1 MMSGP
6 AHVRFLN
13 REREVASPVDWNAPG
28 ESLLWLCN
36 LHYFDDLNAEGSL
49 GRGAWHEALIQ
60 RWIAE
65 NPAPDG
71 VGWEPYTVSLR
82 VVNWI
87 KWSLSGGE
95 LSSAAVTS
103 LATQAEYLSHR
114 LETHLLGNHY
124 LANAKALVFA
134 GLFFEGARAEAWL
147 KIGADILREQWA
159 EQILPDGGHFERSPM
174 YHCLALEDA
183 LDLLNL
189 YRAYGAA
196 VDGGATKTAAAA
208 MMACLPAL
216 IHPDGRIAFFNDS
229 AFGIAPEP
237 DELSTYAVRL
247 GLAPLRTPG
256 NVVLARPQFGLWSM
270 PGDDSRLI
278 MDAGAVGPDYLP
290 AHAHCDTLSYE
301 LSVGGRRLVVNS
313 GTFVYAGP
321 ERAAFRSTAAH
332 NTVQVDREEQHE
344 IWSSFRVARRGYPFD
359 MKWDAGGNAPYMSAA
374 HTGYARLDGRP
385 LHRRTVS
392 FVRGAWTIT
401 DEIEGAGRHEAA
413 SFVHLHPDARII
425 TADERTI
432 VCVLGDMTTRFE
444 AIGAPWAKVSDGFYS
459 PEFGLQQPAKV
470 LRQDAAGS
478 GGLRFSHRITWA
490 ANEAGPDRYGIMRI

>member
-1 MMSGP
+1 MMTGP
-6 AHVRFLN
+6 ARVRFLN
-13 REREVASPVDWNAPG
+13 REREVAAPADWNAPG

-36 LHYFDDLNAEGSL
+36 LHYFDDLNAEGAP
-49 GRGAWHEALIQ
+49 GRGTWHEALIQ

-65 NPAPDG
+65 NPAPHG

-87 KWSLSGGE
+87 KWSLSGGK
-95 LSSAAVTS
+95 LSPAALTS
-103 LATQAEYLSHR
+103 LAMQADYLSRR

-134 GLFFEGARAEAWL
+134 GLYFEGGRADEWL
-147 KIGADILREQWA
+147 KTGAAVLREQWA

-189 YRAYGAA
+189 FRAYGSPA
-196 VDGGATKTAAAA
+196 DGGATQAAATA

-237 DELSTYAVRL
+237 DELSAYAVRL
-247 GLAPLRTPG
+247 GLAPLAALGSR
-256 NVVLARPQFGLWSM
+256 VLARPQFGVWTM

-313 GTFVYAGP
+313 GTFAYAGP

-332 NTVQVDREEQHE
+332 NTVEVDGEEQHE

-359 MKWDAGGNAPYMSAA
+359 VKWDAGGNASYLSAA
-374 HTGYARLDGRP
+374 HTGYTRLAGRP
-385 LHRRTVS
+385 LHRRTAS
-392 FVRGAWTIT
+392 FGGVAWTIA
-401 DEIEGAGRHEAA
+401 DVVEGAGRHAA
-413 SFVHLHPDARII
+413 SSFVHLHPDARIVS
-425 TADERTI
+425 ADDRTI
-432 VCVLGDMTTRFE
+432 VCALGGVTARFE
-444 AIGAPWAKVSDGFYS
+444 AIGAPWAKVEDGSFS
-459 PEFGLQQPAKV
+459 PEFGLRQTNKV

-478 GGLRFSHRITWA
+478 GKIRFSHRISW
-490 ANEAGPDRYGIMRI
+490 ESAG